1 MSLRE
6 LTLLEADAVVRV
18 AGRAAHG
25 SKVPDQFLGGVLDG
39 VLDGVFDDYVPG
51 GGGKFPGCVHDDMKS
66 TRARISRLVT
76 MTFVHC
82 KQHEQHDSEDLPSGH
97 HVLGFL
103 PELEVDKI
111 VCHPVY
117 VLWVKCTE
125 LVCECVS

>member
-1 MSLRE
+1 MSWRE

-25 SKVPDQFLGGVLDG
+25 SRVPDHLLCGVLD
-39 VLDGVFDDYVPG
+39 DGVPG
-51 GGGKFPGCVHDDMKS
+51 GGGDVPGCVHDDTKS

-111 VCHPVY
+111 V
-117 VLWVKCTE
+117 
-125 LVCECVS
+125 